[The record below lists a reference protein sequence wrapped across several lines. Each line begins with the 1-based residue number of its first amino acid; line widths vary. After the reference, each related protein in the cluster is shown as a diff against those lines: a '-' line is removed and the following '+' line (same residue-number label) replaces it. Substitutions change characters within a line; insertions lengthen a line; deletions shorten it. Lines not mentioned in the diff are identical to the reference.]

1 MAIIEIKVQ
10 GSVLQTEAIKRH
22 LQKLAN
28 NCDVDTLQK
37 VADLSDNKKAIDTL
51 KNPPAM
57 LKMALGI
64 K

>member
-1 MAIIEIKVQ
+1 MATVEITVN
-10 GSVLQTEAIKRH
+10 GSVLQIEAIKRH

-37 VADLSDNKKAIDTL
+37 VADLSDNKKAIETL
-51 KNPPAM
+51 KNPPVM